1 MIKETEAGRIETE
14 LPELAKKLRA
24 LGWTLATAES
34 CTGGLLS
41 GAITELAGSSD
52 YYLGGVVAYSNEVKH
67 RVLGVSQTLLI
78 DYGAVSQQVAE
89 AMAKGVSRLTG
100 CDLAISTTGIAGP
113 ASDGTDKPVGLVY
126 IGISGPAGLRVARYQ
141 FSGERY
147 AIRRSTVS
155 EALRQASDYID
166 HIPDAIRE
174 GRVAP

>member
-1 MIKETEAGRIETE
+1 MINETEAGRIETT
-14 LPELAKKLRA
+14 LPELANKLRA

-67 RVLGVSQTLLI
+67 QVLGVSQTLLI
-78 DYGAVSQQVAE
+78 DFGAVSQQVAE
-89 AMAKGVSRLTG
+89 AMAKGVARLTG

-126 IGISGPAGLRVARYQ
+126 IGISGPAGFRVARYQ
-141 FSGERY
+141 FSGERHT
-147 AIRRSTVS
+147 IRRSTVS
-155 EALRQASDYID
+155 EALRQAADYID

-174 GRVAP
+174 GLLAP